1 MADPRADWS
10 QPATFDARHF
20 DRLIAA
26 LRALGYTVF
35 GPRVRDES
43 VVIDEI
49 ESAAMLPAGWE
60 DQQERGRYTLTRT
73 DSPRLFGI
81 THGAHS
87 WKRLLHPPTVRLW
100 RAERGAGGLQFTDG
114 DPAPRPM
121 ALVGV
126 RPCELKAIHVQ
137 DGVLLDPHA
146 SDAVYRARREP
157 AFIVVVQCARAGGT
171 CFCASMETGPRARAG
186 FDLALTEMVGPDGHW
201 FLAEVGTH
209 RGAEVLMLVGS
220 RPATTRGDHAGRA
233 LGEGCRRSH
242 GAAPGYGGPSGA
254 AGRALWPRAL
264 GRARGAL
271 PRPAATARW
280 CARRASARPSRTTPI
295 SGTPRRI
302 ASVAG
307 TRASLPS
314 SRTSTAAACAL
325 PRTRGT
331 ASGSCTSSP
340 PGMRSS
346 GRAGASAAAVASPG
360 VPSASI
366 LPRRRGGGR
375 NPAAHAGLSGLA
387 SVPHRPMPRRRRC
400 RYASERGAMSTTK
413 TLEPILRSLPLF
425 TGSSR
430 TIWRSSPAARA
441 NVAVRCRR
449 VHRPPGGTG
458 RHGSGS
464 SGRAGSRSR
473 STRRAAA
480 P

>member
-220 RPATTRGDHAGRA
+220 RPATAREESRWPSARWPMSPLTWAGTWIRRTFRRGWPGAMATRTGTSSRRA
-233 LGEGCRRSH
+233 
-242 GAAPGYGGPSGA
+242 A
-254 AGRALWPRAL
+254 W
-264 GRARGAL
+264 
-271 PRPAATARW
+271 PAATARW

-314 SRTSTAAACAL
+314 SRTSTAAACAR

-346 GRAGASAAAVASPG
+346 GRSGCVGCGRCITWCPVGIDITEEARAVAG
-360 VPSASI
+360 T
-366 LPRRRGGGR
+366 
-375 NPAAHAGLSGLA
+375 PAAHARTVRA
-387 SVPHRPMPRRRRC
+387 R
-400 RYASERGAMSTTK
+400 K
-413 TLEPILRSLPLF
+413 RSA
-425 TGSSR
+425 
-430 TIWRSSPAARA
+430 PAD
-441 NVAVRCRR
+441 
-449 VHRPPGGTG
+449 
-458 RHGSGS
+458 
-464 SGRAGSRSR
+464 
-473 STRRAAA
+473 AA
-480 P
+480 PAHVQVSK

>member
-1 MADPRADWS
+1 MRGIS
-10 QPATFDARHF
+10 TRS
-20 DRLIAA
+20 IAA

-100 RAERGAGGLQFTDG
+100 RAERGADGLQFTDG

-220 RPATTRGDHAGRA
+220 RPATTREITQAERSVRDVAAHMGRRLDTADLPARLAGRYGHAHWDELEARCLACGNCTLVCPTCFCTTVQDHAD
-233 LGEGCRRSH
+233 
-242 GAAPGYGGPSGA
+242 
-254 AGRALWPRAL
+254 L
-264 GRARGAL
+264 GRHRVG
-271 PRPAATARW
+271 
-280 CARRASARPSRTTPI
+280 SHPSLGHVLR
-295 SGTPRRI
+295 SRVLVHPRRQR
-302 ASVAG
+302 APFHARAVPPVAH
-307 TRASLPS
+307 AQALHL
-314 SRTSTAAACAL
+314 ACAIRDERVRRL
-325 PRTRGT
+325 RPLHHLVSRRHRYYRG
-331 ASGSCTSSP
+331 G
-340 PGMRSS
+340 G
-346 GRAGASAAAVASPG
+346 
-360 VPSASI
+360 
-366 LPRRRGGGR
+366 GGGR
-375 NPAAHAGLSGLA
+375 NAGS
-387 SVPHRPMPRRRRC
+387 PRTDCPGWQTFRTGRC
-400 RYASERGAMSTTK
+400 RAG
-413 TLEPILRSLPLF
+413 
-425 TGSSR
+425 
-430 TIWRSSPAARA
+430 ARA
-441 NVAVRCRR
+441 GMQVSEE
-449 VHRPPGGTG
+449 P
-458 RHGSGS
+458 
-464 SGRAGSRSR
+464 
-473 STRRAAA
+473 
-480 P
+480 

>member
-220 RPATTRGDHAGRA
+220 RPATTREITQAERSVRDVAAHMGRRLDTADLPARLAGRYGHAHWDELEARCLACGNCTLVCPTCFCTTVQDHADLGDTASDRIRRWDTCFAPEFSYIHGGSVRSSTHARYRQWLMHKLSTWHAQFGTSGCVGCGRCITWCPVGIDITEEA
-233 LGEGCRRSH
+233 
-242 GAAPGYGGPSGA
+242 GA
-254 AGRALWPRAL
+254 
-264 GRARGAL
+264 
-271 PRPAATARW
+271 
-280 CARRASARPSRTTPI
+280 
-295 SGTPRRI
+295 
-302 ASVAG
+302 VAG
-307 TRASLPS
+307 T
-314 SRTSTAAACAL
+314 
-325 PRTRGT
+325 
-331 ASGSCTSSP
+331 
-340 PGMRSS
+340 
-346 GRAGASAAAVASPG
+346 
-360 VPSASI
+360 
-366 LPRRRGGGR
+366 
-375 NPAAHAGLSGLA
+375 PAAHA
-387 SVPHRPMPRRRRC
+387 
-400 RYASERGAMSTTK
+400 
-413 TLEPILRSLPLF
+413 
-425 TGSSR
+425 R
-430 TIWRSSPAARA
+430 T
-441 NVAVRCRR
+441 V
-449 VHRPPGGTG
+449 
-458 RHGSGS
+458 
-464 SGRAGSRSR
+464 RAGKRS
-473 STRRAAA
+473 APADAA
-480 P
+480 PAHVQVCK